1 MNKQN
6 RTEGGHMGGDFGGWM
21 KEAKALRG
29 TNWQLHYSIGDVKQS
44 IENIVNNIVITIC
57 DTWWILR
64 ISGGTH
70 CKVYGYLTTTLY
82 T

>member
-44 IENIVNNIVITIC
+44 IENIVNNIVISMY
-57 DTWWILR
+57 DARWVLELL
-64 ISGGTH
+64 GGSL
-70 CKVYGYLTTTLY
+70 CK
-82 T
+82 